1 MIIFVVVPSNVY
13 AQTSGIIQLDVDQEH
28 HHGTVSIKNIQ
39 VDEKEFYKVIHL
51 DIQIK
56 VIDLGLENSASID
69 PNAIEL
75 VNERGKAYLPTNA
88 DCTVPDGGAAGD
100 SRPCF
105 QAENDCGKPVWFFLI
120 YGTKGG
126 IGEYHPCFRV
136 EKEFNNFT
144 VNYGYMK
151 LDHYYETTQVGYE
164 PIMKISLNE
173 KNDPTNNIF
182 SNANNINTT
191 KSNDFFTQLLD
202 MIKNWF
208 KLI

>member
-1 MIIFVVVPSNVY
+1 MLSSIAY
-13 AQTSGIIQLDVDQEH
+13 AQTSNIIQLDVDQLN
-28 HHGTVSIKNIQ
+28 HHGTVTVKNIQ

-51 DIQIK
+51 NIQIK
-56 VIDLGLENSASID
+56 VNNLALEDSASID
-69 PNAIEL
+69 PNSIEL
-75 VNERGKAYLPTNA
+75 VNEKGKTYLPTNV
-88 DCTVPDGGAAGD
+88 DCTVPDGGAVGD
-100 SRPCF
+100 GRPCF
-105 QAENDCGKPVWFFLI
+105 YAENECGKPVWPFLI

-136 EKEFNNFT
+136 EKEFSNFT

-151 LDHYYETTQVGYE
+151 LNHEYMSMYMDYE

-182 SNANNINTT
+182 SDNNQIVN
-191 KSNDFFTQLLD
+191 KSNDFFMQLLQ

-208 KLI
+208 KLT